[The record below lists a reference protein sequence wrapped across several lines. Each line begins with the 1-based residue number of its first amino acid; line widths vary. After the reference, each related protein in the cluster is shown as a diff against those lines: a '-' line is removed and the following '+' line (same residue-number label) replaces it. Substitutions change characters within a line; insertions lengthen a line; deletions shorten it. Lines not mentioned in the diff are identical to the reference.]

1 MKISLLFAES
11 MKKFFDFKTKPQH
24 VEKAKTDLDKYVNY
38 LNANTEIKMRDF
50 TRKFTVKK
58 AEALTILK
66 AIKQARLVPNHI
78 LFKEIKE

>member
-1 MKISLLFAES
+1 
-11 MKKFFDFKTKPQH
+11 
-24 VEKAKTDLDKYVNY
+24 
-38 LNANTEIKMRDF
+38 MRDF